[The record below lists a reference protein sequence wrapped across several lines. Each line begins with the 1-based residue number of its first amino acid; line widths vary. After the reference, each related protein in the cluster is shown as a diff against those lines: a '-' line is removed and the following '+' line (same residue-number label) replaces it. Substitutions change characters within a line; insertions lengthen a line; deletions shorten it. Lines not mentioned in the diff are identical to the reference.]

1 MQNLKKME
9 FCETHRCVS
18 IPKERGKLLKT
29 SAPRSCPTPQF
40 LPQGQHYWTTILS
53 DEPDDVSSDGNE
65 IDSNIL

>member
-1 MQNLKKME
+1 ME

-29 SAPRSCPTPQF
+29 SAPQSYPTPQF
-40 LPQGQHYWTTILS
+40 LPQGQHYWTTIINQ
-53 DEPDDVSSDGNE
+53 PDGVSSDGNE